1 TGEAARQLTAAL
13 REQLPQAMVGTAAG
27 TAQEALAELQR
38 LADWTTTGVGVART
52 ALDAY
57 AVDLAAAQRTHAVGR
72 GEVHDAADRLSRVVA
87 TFELSLDVDLGP
99 VSIDL
104 PDVPLPDPVGT
115 ARNVTEVVALAVS
128 GLRTCVRGAE
138 DAQLAV
144 DRLERALGDARG
156 DAALAGRRA
165 PAGFSVLD
173 TAVMAAQSFDA
184 DPDHE
189 HLDERQWA
197 MLQRALAAMSPA
209 DRAAVDELLARVP
222 DAASRAAVL
231 QVLTGGADLGTATF
245 FADRLAALPDAL
257 RAQLLSASYT
267 DDGPTALG
275 DPGDP
280 DVPRFDQ
287 TDQTTCGSTSLLAL
301 AAQSDPLLSLWLL
314 TGDRPPG
321 WTPPYLQGLPPD
333 AWDLPDADDRL
344 TAAQQGIHDATSAG
358 GWPQALG
365 TTPWDAA
372 SVADD
377 MRGTTGTGYQAVL
390 LDDQSRTQLS
400 DLLTRAADAANAGT
414 PVPLYAGGDG
424 ADGIPRHVV
433 LITGYRDGTYEI
445 FEPSSGEVYE
455 VPESQLLDGGGDG
468 PAGLGGWE
476 HPDWVVLP
484 EAG

>member
-1 TGEAARQLTAAL
+1 
-13 REQLPQAMVGTAAG
+13 M
-27 TAQEALAELQR
+27 
-38 LADWTTTGVGVART
+38 
-52 ALDAY
+52 
-57 AVDLAAAQRTHAVGR
+57 
-72 GEVHDAADRLSRVVA
+72 
-87 TFELSLDVDLGP
+87 
-99 VSIDL
+99 SIDL

-257 RAQLLSASYT
+257 RARLLSASYT

-390 LDDQSRTQLS
+390 LDDQSRTQPVRPAHPGRRRRERRHP
-400 DLLTRAADAANAGT
+400 RAA
-414 PVPLYAGGDG
+414 VRGGDG

-455 VPESQLLDGGGDG
+455 VPESQPARRRRRRAGRAGRLGAPRLGRAAGGGLVAGDEPAVTGLDPAALARLRREPGRRGRGARAG
-468 PAGLGGWE
+468 PARPRPARRRRARRGRGGRRRRDRHRLRRPPAAPAAAVRVLEQALGAQG
-476 HPDWVVLP
+476 DAV
-484 EAG
+484 AGTDRDLTL